1 MMNLAGVH
9 LGDEVS
15 LRGIRDIVFPEHNDH
30 VPHIAIDIG
39 GSLAKVAYF
48 TRHSTSSPGSSAAS
62 SAESSGTASSLAAA
76 SLVDAAA
83 AAAAVAAG
91 GRGSPIAHGISGGRL
106 NFVKFETA
114 KIAECVAFLRRLYED
129 QDAAALLVVSSRSPS
144 PPPPQPA
151 ASSSGGEPPRERGA
165 RSPARI
171 LLATGGGAHKFCDLL
186 ERELGVTIYKYD
198 EMECLVKGL
207 NFLVKYV
214 PREVFSYRENEP
226 IQFETTPPAEAYPYM
241 LVNIGSGVS
250 ILKVTGPGE
259 MERVSGTS
267 LGGGTYWGLMSM
279 IATGQGRAALTFEDM
294 LELSKDGDNTN
305 VDMLVGDIYG
315 MDYGKI
321 GLKSTTIASTFGKVF
336 KKTPDERAS
345 TRINDVS
352 RSLLYMVSNNI
363 GQIAYLNARAHGIPR
378 IYFGGYFICGHPITM
393 HTLSYAIHFWSRGE
407 TKALF
412 LRHEGFLGAVGA
424 FLQHQ

>member
-9 LGDEVS
+9 LGEEVS

-48 TRHSTSSPGSSAAS
+48 TRQGAHARSGSVTPTGASP
-62 SAESSGTASSLAAA
+62 ESSMSEATLRARAPSGHADDVRPPSRTE
-76 SLVDAAA
+76 
-83 AAAAVAAG
+83 
-91 GRGSPIAHGISGGRL
+91 SPNGLSGGRL
-106 NFVKFETA
+106 NFVKYETE
-114 KIAECVAFLRRLYED
+114 KMTECIAFIRALFDEQESAH
-129 QDAAALLVVSSRSPS
+129 AALHPDG
-144 PPPPQPA
+144 PPCP
-151 ASSSGGEPPRERGA
+151 
-165 RSPARI
+165 RI
-171 LLATGGGAHKFCDLL
+171 LLATGGGAHKFHDRLV
-186 ERELGVTIYKYD
+186 EELGVTIYKYD

-214 PREVFSYRENEP
+214 PREVFAYREDEP
-226 IQFETTPPAEAYPYM
+226 IQFEETPPAGAYPYM

-250 ILKVTGPGE
+250 ILKVTGE
-259 MERVSGTS
+259 NECERVSGTS

-279 IATGQGRAALTFEDM
+279 IAGAQNPNGATPSFDDM
-294 LELSKDGDNTN
+294 LQLSTTGDNTH

-336 KKTPDERAS
+336 KMNADDRAATS
-345 TRINDVS
+345 IHDVS

-363 GQIAYLNARAHGIPR
+363 GQIAYLNARAHGITR

-393 HTLSYAIHFWSRGE
+393 HTLSYAINFWSKGSTR
-407 TKALF
+407 ALF
-412 LRHEGFLGAVGA
+412 LRHEGYLGAVGA